1 MHFVTFL
8 LAGQQIMSLW
18 ITRLSG
24 PLSTGVLYIFATAN
38 SPQSVKQRKSPKQI
52 ELFNTLDF
60 IKTTACDAENSL
72 GCDSSSEHM
81 FSVSPVW
88 EGKANEL
95 KLHLI
100 NVFIGKLLRKMTNFF
115 MRMQKIILQL
125 IFLNRVHVRLQKFF
139 ADCLCRNNL
148 AAVCSLLHSRC
159 HFINKQKENCV
170 HSKWR
175 ELKNFFWKT
184 SRSVS

>member
-1 MHFVTFL
+1 
-8 LAGQQIMSLW
+8 MSLW
-18 ITRLSG
+18 ITHLSG
-24 PLSTGVLYIFATAN
+24 PLSTGVLYIFATLN
-38 SPQSVKQRKSPKQI
+38 SPQCVKQTKNPKQI

-88 EGKANEL
+88 EEKANEL

-125 IFLNRVHVRLQKFF
+125 IFLNRVHVRLQKF
-139 ADCLCRNNL
+139 LPI
-148 AAVCSLLHSRC
+148 VCVET
-159 HFINKQKENCV
+159 I
-170 HSKWR
+170 
-175 ELKNFFWKT
+175 
-184 SRSVS
+184 

>member
-1 MHFVTFL
+1 MVRDAFRHFPSSRTTNYVSVNYT
-8 LAGQQIMSLW
+8 
-18 ITRLSG
+18 LSG

-38 SPQSVKQRKSPKQI
+38 SPQCVKQRKIPKQI

-95 KLHLI
+95 ELHLI

-125 IFLNRVHVRLQKFF
+125 IFLNRVHVRLQKF
-139 ADCLCRNNL
+139 LL
-148 AAVCSLLHSRC
+148 IVCVET
-159 HFINKQKENCV
+159 I
-170 HSKWR
+170 
-175 ELKNFFWKT
+175 
-184 SRSVS
+184 